1 MQPGTVVLQAGQD
14 SKITLIGKLTAELL
28 DVVNAIL
35 LVLVGASVL
44 GKGFG
49 RQAREQR
56 EGQEILVHLRFPSF
70 CSHPARRALAM
81 TCSLL
86 LFDRRFARFGEV
98 EFQNLQG
105 LQQAQ
110 TLRLG

>member
-1 MQPGTVVLQAGQD
+1 MQPGAIVLQAGQD
-14 SKITLIGKLTAELL
+14 GKIALIGKLAAELL

-56 EGQEILVHLRFPSF
+56 EGQEILVHLRF
-70 CSHPARRALAM
+70 
-81 TCSLL
+81 L
-86 LFDRRFARFGEV
+86 LFWQSAARCRFRRYFAGTSRDLLASAFPS
-98 EFQNLQG
+98 QTR
-105 LQQAQ
+105 
-110 TLRLG
+110 TLR